1 MDGSL
6 DRYKAILVA
15 KGYIQIYGVELPR
28 DFRTSS
34 QDEHCESF
42 TLFGYSIWLRLT
54 TVWCE
59 KCIPIWRAQRGNL
72 YGSSI

>member
-1 MDGSL
+1 MFIVKYKMDGSL

-42 TLFGYSIWLRLT
+42 TLFGYSI
-54 TVWCE
+54 
-59 KCIPIWRAQRGNL
+59 
-72 YGSSI
+72 